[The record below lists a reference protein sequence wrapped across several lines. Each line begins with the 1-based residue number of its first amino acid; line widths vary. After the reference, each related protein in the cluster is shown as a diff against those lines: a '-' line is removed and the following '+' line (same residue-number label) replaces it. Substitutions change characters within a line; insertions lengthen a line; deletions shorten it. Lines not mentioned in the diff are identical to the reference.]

1 MALKAKGTGGGV
13 EGPQVGVSQ
22 AEVRAQLQRI
32 LAEPTFL
39 RSERLSRFLAFVVNA
54 TLKGEQNGLKEYQ
67 LGVEVCDRGKSY
79 DPRTDPVVRVE
90 ARRLRSALES
100 YYANGGRDDSII
112 ISLPKGGYVS
122 SFTRRDTNPVKQKSR
137 SARSKWASAVS
148 AVVLVV
154 AAGAVAFW
162 HFHSQPSPH
171 LTEKDTVVV
180 ADFAN
185 ETGDPVFDETLR
197 HGLAAQL
204 EQSPFLNLLSD
215 ARAAQ
220 TIALMAQNKEARLT
234 AYVAREVCERTGS
247 TATIEGSISKLGGQ
261 YVLNLEAVN
270 CHSGDV
276 LAQEQVTAERK
287 ERVLPALAT
296 AATELRRKLGES
308 LASVQ
313 KFDAPPE
320 NVTTP
325 SLEAL
330 QAYSLGFNVHVVS
343 LDEARA
349 AELFR
354 RAVTL
359 DPDFA
364 MAYARLATC
373 YLNLGESTLAADSMR
388 KAYGLRDRVSEH
400 ERLFIVSQYQR
411 YVAGDLESAEKTYQ
425 LRAELYPHDDIPI
438 GNVGNDYFSLGEYD
452 RAVASTEEALRRN
465 PGSRIWHG
473 NMVGDYFAA
482 NQIQKAKAVADE
494 AINNQLDS
502 TWLRL
507 WLYLIDFV
515 EQNGQAMQRDAALIN
530 QSPGFEDALLYY
542 QSQAAIYA
550 GRLSES
556 RELSRRA
563 VQTAQRSGQSESGAI
578 YAAEEGLREA
588 LLGNAALARQ
598 QADVA
603 LRISRNRYTE
613 AVAAITFAVAGDSSQ
628 AKRLSD
634 DLLKR
639 FPEDTLVN
647 SIYRPMI
654 QAALTLYGTNKDP
667 QKAIEALARSA
678 PYELG
683 SQAMTR
689 VAFLTCYPVY
699 FRGKAYLASGQGT
712 LAASEFQ
719 KIIDNPQIT
728 MTDPV
733 RAFAFL
739 GLANAYATSGD
750 STRSREAY
758 QKFRALWKDCE
769 KDIPLV
775 KEAVRQFGD

>member
-1 MALKAKGTGGGV
+1 MALQERGAGRPVESPEGGI
-13 EGPQVGVSQ
+13 SQ
-22 AEVRAQLQRI
+22 PAVRAQLERI
-32 LAEPTFL
+32 LADPLFL
-39 RSERLSRFLAFVVNA
+39 RSNRLSRFLSFVVDE
-54 TLKGEQNGLKEYQ
+54 TLRGEQNSLKEYQ

-100 YYANGGRDDSII
+100 YYANGGRDDSVI
-112 ISLPKGGYVS
+112 ISLPKGGYVPCFTQREAIRVEQKPS
-122 SFTRRDTNPVKQKSR
+122 SVRR
-137 SARSKWASAVS
+137 KWTLAALTLALAFALV
-148 AVVLVV
+148 AVV
-154 AAGAVAFW
+154 AYW
-162 HFHSQPSPH
+162 HFRPSPG

-185 ETGDPVFDETLR
+185 KTGDPVFDETLR
-197 HGLAAQL
+197 HGLTAQL

-220 TIALMAQNKEARLT
+220 TIALMAQSKEARLT
-234 AYVAREVCERTGS
+234 ADIARQICERTGS
-247 TATIEGSISKLGGQ
+247 TASIEGSISMLGGQ
-261 YVLNLEAVN
+261 YVLSLEAVN

-276 LAQEQVTAERK
+276 LAQEQVTADSK

-296 AATELRRKLGES
+296 AATQLRRKLGES

-330 QAYSLGFNVHVVS
+330 QAYSLGFNVHVVD

-349 AELFR
+349 AQLFQ
-354 RAVTL
+354 RAVRL

-373 YLNLGESTLAADSMR
+373 YLNLGEPSLAAESMR
-388 KAYGLRDRVSEH
+388 KAYALRERVSDH

-425 LRAELYPHDDIPI
+425 LRAELYPHDDIPV
-438 GNVGNDYFSLGEYD
+438 GNVGNDYFSLGEYAK
-452 RAVASTEEALRRN
+452 AVAATEEAIRRN

-473 NMVGDYFAA
+473 NMVGDYVAA
-482 NQIQKAKAVADE
+482 NQLQKAKAVAVD
-494 AINNQLDS
+494 AANDQLDS
-502 TWLRL
+502 TWLHL
-507 WLYLIDFV
+507 WLYQIDFL
-515 EQNGQAMQRDAALIN
+515 EQNDQAMQRDTALIKR
-530 QSPGFEDALLYY
+530 SPGFEDALLYY

-550 GRLSES
+550 GRLGES
-556 RELSRRA
+556 RDLSRRA
-563 VQTAQRSGQSESGAI
+563 VQSAQRSGQSESGAI

-588 LLGNAALARQ
+588 LVGNPGLATQ
-598 QADVA
+598 QARTA
-603 LRISRNRYTE
+603 MSISDNRFTE
-613 AVAAITFAVAGDSSQ
+613 AIAAITFGVAGDSRE
-628 AKRLSD
+628 AKRLGD

-639 FPEDTLVN
+639 YPEDTLVKG
-647 SIYRPMI
+647 IYSPMI
-654 QAALTLYGTNKDP
+654 RAVAALYGAQKDP
-667 QKAIEALARSA
+667 GKAIEALAASA

-689 VAFLTCYPVY
+689 VAFLTCYPIY
-699 FRGKAYLASGQGT
+699 FRGKAYLASGQGQS
-712 LAASEFQ
+712 AASEFQ
-719 KIIDNPQIT
+719 KIIDNPQVT
-728 MTDPV
+728 MTDPI

-739 GLANAYATSGD
+739 GLARAYESSGD
-750 STRSREAY
+750 KIRSREAY
-758 QKFRALWKDCE
+758 DKFRALWKNPDR
-769 KDIPLV
+769 DIPLL
-775 KEAVRQFGD
+775 KEATRQFGD